1 MKLSEAKDFERI
13 LEEVREELERG
24 IRYPKILA
32 ELRPQDLI
40 DIFERLDS
48 DERRRL
54 AAIIPDNI
62 YVEIISRL
70 PQQILLDVIKVI
82 GPARLARIVVDL
94 PPDEVADL
102 LVKLPPTYRRAL
114 IKELPL
120 WKLEEVKPLLAY
132 PPESAG
138 GVMTT
143 RIPIFHY
150 SQLVDEAV
158 KEFVIRLKFE
168 EYETSRYIYVV
179 DDEGKLIG
187 VVDVKVFLT
196 SPRNKKLKEIMT
208 RNFVAVKA
216 SMDQEEVIKIVVKYD
231 LDEVPVVDENG
242 KLLGAISA
250 DDLMDVIVAEASED
264 IVKFGGMPK
273 IREPYLTARIVELV
287 RKRAVWLI
295 FLYLTEAVTI
305 SILSFYEKVLASV
318 IALSFFIPLLTDTGG
333 NAGSQSATLV
343 IRSLATGEIRF
354 SDIPRIIIKESTTSL
369 LLGLILSPLAFTL
382 SYSIA
387 HIINVSIVVSLAI
400 ILVVFVASM
409 IGALLPLIAARVG
422 IDPAVISA
430 PLITTIADSIGLTLY
445 FTLAIIILG
454 IKF

>member
-1 MKLSEAKDFERI
+1 MSEVKDLERV
-13 LEEVREELERG
+13 LEEVREELEKSAG
-24 IRYPKILA
+24 YPRILA
-32 ELRPQDLI
+32 SLRPQDLI
-40 DIFERLDS
+40 DVLERLDS

-54 AAIIPDNI
+54 AVLIPDNV

-70 PQQILLDVIKVI
+70 PQQVLLDIIKVI

-94 PPDEVADL
+94 PPDEVADI

-114 IKELPL
+114 LKELPL

-143 RIPIFHY
+143 RIPVFHY
-150 SQLVDEAV
+150 EQLIDEAV

-168 EYETSRYIYVV
+168 EYETSRYIYVI
-179 DDEGKLIG
+179 DDDGKLVG
-187 VVDVKVFLT
+187 VIDVKVFLT

-208 RNFVAVKA
+208 RNFVAVRA
-216 SMDQEEVIKIVVKYD
+216 DMDQEEVIKLVVKYD
-231 LDEVPVVDENG
+231 LDEVPVVDESG

-273 IREPYLTARIVELV
+273 IREPYLTARVIELV
-287 RKRAVWLI
+287 KKRAVWLI

-354 SDIPRIIIKESTTSL
+354 SDIPRIIIKESSTSI
-369 LLGLILSPLAFTL
+369 LLGLILSPLAFTI

-387 HIINVSIVVSLAI
+387 HNINVSTVVSLAI

-409 IGALLPLIAARVG
+409 IGALLPLIAARIG

-445 FTLAIIILG
+445 FTLAIILLG
-454 IKF
+454 ISF

>member
-1 MKLSEAKDFERI
+1 MSEVRDLERV
-13 LEEVREELERG
+13 LEEVREELEKSTG
-24 IRYPKILA
+24 YPRILA
-32 ELRPQDLI
+32 VLRPQDLI
-40 DIFERLDS
+40 DVLERLDS

-54 AAIIPDNI
+54 AALIPDNI

-70 PQQILLDVIKVI
+70 PQQVLLDIIKI
-82 GPARLARIVVDL
+82 MGPARLARIVVDL
-94 PPDEVADL
+94 PPDEVADI

-114 IKELPL
+114 LKELPL
-120 WKLEEVKPLLAY
+120 WKLEEVKPLLVY

-138 GVMTT
+138 GIMTT
-143 RIPIFHY
+143 RVPIFHY
-150 SQLVDEAV
+150 GHLVDEAV

-179 DDEGKLIG
+179 DDEGKLVG

-196 SPRNKKLKEIMT
+196 SPRSKKLKEIMT
-208 RNFVAVKA
+208 RNFVAVRA
-216 SMDQEEVIKIVVKYD
+216 DMDQEEVIKLVVKYD
-231 LDEVPVVDENG
+231 LDEVPVIDENG

-273 IREPYLTARIVELV
+273 IREPYLTARVVELV
-287 RKRAVWLI
+287 KKRAVWLI

-305 SILSFYEKVLASV
+305 SILSFYERVLASV

-354 SDIPRIIIKESTTSL
+354 SDIPRIIIKESSTSL

-387 HIINVSIVVSLAI
+387 RNINVSIVVSLAI

-409 IGALLPLIAARVG
+409 IGALLPLIAARIG

-445 FTLAIIILG
+445 FTLAIILLG
-454 IKF
+454 ISF